1 MRVCRCL
8 SRSNA
13 TIKPTL
19 AGTVQV
25 CVPGRWSVRW
35 KRVRT
40 AEHFVLFPPI
50 LRMHTSRLFALAP
63 AIACLAG
70 ALAAG
75 SCGRSEAPQV
85 EAAPIGSTIGI
96 TEIAPST
103 GEPLKVGQSVHLKVY
118 VAYALT
124 ADSGTLG
131 LVVQDANNTPIA
143 QSFDVVIKGSASQ
156 VLEANFTVP
165 DTKVVQVFVP
175 LSAQGQAATSTV
187 ASRAFKV
194 VLE

>member
-1 MRVCRCL
+1 M
-8 SRSNA
+8 
-13 TIKPTL
+13 
-19 AGTVQV
+19 
-25 CVPGRWSVRW
+25 
-35 KRVRT
+35 
-40 AEHFVLFPPI
+40 
-50 LRMHTSRLFALAP
+50 
-63 AIACLAG
+63 
-70 ALAAG
+70 
-75 SCGRSEAPQV
+75 
-85 EAAPIGSTIGI
+85 
-96 TEIAPST
+96 
-103 GEPLKVGQSVHLKVY
+103 HLKVH

-143 QSFDVVIKGSASQ
+143 QSFDVVLKGSASQ

-165 DTKVVQVFVP
+165 NTKAVQVFVP

>member
-1 MRVCRCL
+1 M
-8 SRSNA
+8 NA
-13 TIKPTL
+13 TSAAVGPRPDPTHL
-19 AGTVQV
+19 A
-25 CVPGRWSVRW
+25 RYIL
-35 KRVRT
+35 
-40 AEHFVLFPPI
+40 VL
-50 LRMHTSRLFALAP
+50 RRRTSRLFAFAP

-75 SCGRSEAPQV
+75 GCGRSEVPQV
-85 EAAPIGSTIGI
+85 QAAPVGSTIGI

-103 GEPLKVGQSVHLKVY
+103 GEPLKVGQSVHLKVH

-131 LVVQDANNTPIA
+131 LVVQDADNTPIA
-143 QSFDVVIKGSASQ
+143 QSFDVVFKGSANQ

-165 DTKVVQVFVP
+165 NTKAIQVFVP

-187 ASRAFKV
+187 AGRAFKV
-194 VLE
+194 VLK